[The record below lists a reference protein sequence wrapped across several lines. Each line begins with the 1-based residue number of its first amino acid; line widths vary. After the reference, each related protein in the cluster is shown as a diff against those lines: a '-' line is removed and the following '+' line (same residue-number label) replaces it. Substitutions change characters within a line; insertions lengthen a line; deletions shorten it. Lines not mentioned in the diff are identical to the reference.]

1 VVTYTSSRLG
11 TALALYCSQGLRK
24 GLKEDSLLIRF
35 SAKKLISVLLSL
47 AVLSTALAVGGAE
60 PPRPQCQ
67 SPPFQDDVV
76 ALVGHPFTLEIS
88 RSATP
93 LSRDEGLAC
102 ARSLISFSL
111 TYRGPPFASW
121 PTFISATAWRRE
133 TTIVD
138 LE

>member
-1 VVTYTSSRLG
+1 VRTYTRSLSG
-11 TALALYCSQGLRK
+11 TPLAFHYLKGPYG
-24 GLKEDSLLIRF
+24 GLKEDNLATGF

-47 AVLSTALAVGGAE
+47 AALSTALAVGGAE

-93 LSRDEGLAC
+93 LTRDEGPAC
-102 ARSLISFSL
+102 TRSLISFSL
-111 TYRGPPFASW
+111 TYRGPPFAS
-121 PTFISATAWRRE
+121 
-133 TTIVD
+133 
-138 LE
+138 